1 MAQPFMSL
9 VQNTW
14 MHLTAGTG
22 GTEMFEMFLEAFL
35 GQLKMGGQPKIK
47 PNVQPNP
54 VQTLPPAQIT
64 ET

>member
-22 GTEMFEMFLEAFL
+22 GTELFEMLLEAFL
-35 GQLKMGGQPKIK
+35 GQLKMEGQPK
-47 PNVQPNP
+47 
-54 VQTLPPAQIT
+54 
-64 ET
+64 